1 MNDFLGL
8 QFRLWRSWVEFVE
21 VTFATVATISARLP
35 IIAQATTGFGD
46 REAHHEA
53 RTMVTEKWRA
63 VAAGAEAG
71 ALASAKAALKV
82 MTGQT
87 HPVAFAGHLMD
98 VADAATRPARRKV
111 RANARRLT
119 GQRPAQ
125 QRARDAE
132 S

>member
-1 MNDFLGL
+1 MTDFCEL
-8 QFRLWRSWVEFVE
+8 QFRLWRTWLEFIE
-21 VTFATVATISARLP
+21 VYFATVATVSARLP
-35 IIAQATTGFGD
+35 IVAQAATGFGD
-46 REAHHEA
+46 HDARREA

-63 VAAGAEAG
+63 AAAGAEAG
-71 ALASAKAALKV
+71 ALETAKAALKV

-87 HPVAFAGHLMD
+87 HPVAVAGHMMD

-119 GQRPAQ
+119 QPRPAQ
-125 QRARDAE
+125 RRGRDAE

>member
-1 MNDFLGL
+1 MTDFCEF
-8 QFRLWRSWVEFVE
+8 QFRLWRAWLEFIE
-21 VTFATVATISARLP
+21 VYFATVATISARLP
-35 IIAQATTGFGD
+35 IIAQTATGLGD
-46 REAHHEA
+46 HDARREA

-63 VAAGAEAG
+63 AAAGAEAG
-71 ALASAKAALKV
+71 ALETAKAALKV

-87 HPVAFAGHLMD
+87 HPVAVAGHMMD

-119 GQRPAQ
+119 RPRPAQ
-125 QRARDAE
+125 RRGRDAE